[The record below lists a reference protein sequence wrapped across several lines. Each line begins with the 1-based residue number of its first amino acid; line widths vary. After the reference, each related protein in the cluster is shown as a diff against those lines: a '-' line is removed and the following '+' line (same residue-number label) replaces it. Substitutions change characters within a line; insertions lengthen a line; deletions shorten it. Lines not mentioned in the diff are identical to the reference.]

1 MRDASAGVHRPTSA
15 NLVAQSDSTMSHI
28 LEAHSPLR
36 RARKGEP
43 DQPISSPF
51 FLSYSGSGEL
61 IHLLALSQRTPN
73 LLSVERIVSP
83 ETRSFGYALLQTH
96 LCGMLQRPE
105 GGGLAEL
112 PGRVAQKLLESFD
125 PLLLESG
132 VGALGS

>member
-83 ETRSFGYALLQTH
+83 ETRSSVMPSSKLTSAA
-96 LCGMLQRPE
+96 CSSVQRVV
-105 GGGLAEL
+105 GL
-112 PGRVAQKLLESFD
+112 PNS
-125 PLLLESG
+125 
-132 VGALGS
+132 LGEWRKSSLRASTP